1 MAVIHV
7 NESNYQEIAESGKT
21 VLLDFFAEWCGPCR
35 MVSPLVERLSDEHPE
50 IVVAKVNVDD
60 EQDLAA
66 QYGVMSIPT
75 LVVLKDG
82 KVAKRNVG
90 AIPYDAIVKLVTEA

>member
-7 NESNYQEIAESGKT
+7 NETNYQEIAGSNKT
-21 VLLDFFAEWCGPCR
+21 VLLDFFAEWCGPCK
-35 MVSPLVERLSDEHPE
+35 MVSPLVDRLAEEHPE
-50 IVVAKVNVDD
+50 IVVAKVNVD
-60 EQDLAA
+60 ENRDLAM

-82 KVAKRNVG
+82 KPVKKNVG
-90 AIPYDAIVKLVTEA
+90 AIPYDAIVRLVAEG

>member
-7 NESNYQEIAESGKT
+7 NETNYQEIAGSNKT

-35 MVSPLVERLSDEHPE
+35 MVSPLVDRLAEEHPE
-50 IVVAKVNVDD
+50 IVVAKVNVD
-60 EQDLAA
+60 ENRDLAM

-82 KVAKRNVG
+82 KPVKKNVG
-90 AIPYDAIVKLVTEA
+90 AIPYDAIVRLVAEG